1 MTKYTHR
8 GVGLAQA
15 GQPHRLQSDFTMKSV
30 KDSASLPAPFGS
42 TAALHQAYAEGLT
55 RMLASDVGLGGY
67 ILALAN
73 AAQDTT
79 LWQLL
84 ERRLEERHDHLAA
97 LVTAHLR
104 QGRPIDAPDDDLTVF
119 LKLMA
124 IGFGDGLRTHTR
136 RVGPWE
142 ARFNPLRA
150 LRPPR
155 TSQVRFEGLS
165 RPFDPEGFHFNRPA
179 LEREVL
185 WSGTLLGRPARLLY
199 NKFPFVEL
207 HGLLV
212 PEPEQSWPQWLTEQW
227 HAWAWALVAA
237 AGEAMPGFGLAYNSF
252 GAHASVNHLHFQ
264 TFLRKEPLPLQQAH
278 WQHNGGCQPYPAPC
292 QVFDDPARA
301 WQTIDS
307 VHAQGTPYN
316 LIYTP
321 GRLYLLP
328 RRPQG
333 SHPQAQW
340 ACGHA
345 WFEMAGGVVLSNRAD
360 YEGLDAEAIA
370 AELQRVGQ
378 V

>member
-1 MTKYTHR
+1 
-8 GVGLAQA
+8 
-15 GQPHRLQSDFTMKSV
+15 MKSV
-30 KDSASLPAPFGS
+30 KYSASLPQPFAS
-42 TAALHQAYAEGLT
+42 TTALQQAYAEGLT
-55 RMLASDVGLGGY
+55 RLLAGDVGLGGY

-73 AAQDTT
+73 TAQDAT

-84 ERRLEERHDHLAA
+84 ERRLEERHYHLAA
-97 LVTAHLR
+97 LVTTRLR
-104 QGRPIDAPDDDLTVF
+104 QGRPIGVPDDDLMVF

-124 IGFGDGLRTHTR
+124 IGFSDGLRVHTR

-142 ARFNPLRA
+142 VSFNPLRA

-155 TSQVRFEGLS
+155 ASRVRVEGLS

-227 HAWAWALVAA
+227 HDWAWALAAA
-237 AGEAMPGFGLAYNSF
+237 AGEAMPGFGLAYNSL

-264 TFLRKEPLPLQQAH
+264 TFVRTVPLPLEQGH
-278 WQHNGGCQPYPAPC
+278 WRHNRGEIAYPTTCLTFGDAG
-292 QVFDDPARA
+292 QA
-301 WQTIDS
+301 WQAIAS
-307 VHAQGTPYN
+307 LHSQGTPYN
-316 LIYTP
+316 MIYTA

-333 SHPQAQW
+333 SHPQAEW
-340 ACGHA
+340 ASGHA
-345 WFEMAGGVVLSNRAD
+345 WYEMAGGVVLFNRAD

-370 AELQRVGQ
+370 VELQRVGQ

>member
-1 MTKYTHR
+1 
-8 GVGLAQA
+8 
-15 GQPHRLQSDFTMKSV
+15 MKSV
-30 KDSASLPAPFGS
+30 KYSASLPAPFDS
-42 TAALHQAYAEGLT
+42 TTALHQAYAEGLT
-55 RMLASDVGLGGY
+55 RLLANDAGLGGY

-73 AAQDTT
+73 AAQDAN

-84 ERRLEERHDHLAA
+84 ERRLEERHYHLAA
-97 LVTAHLR
+97 LTTTRLR
-104 QGRPIDAPDDDLTVF
+104 QGRPIGVPDDDLMVF

-124 IGFGDGLRTHTR
+124 IGFGDGLRAHTR

-142 ARFNPLRA
+142 VSFNPLRA

-155 TSQVRFEGLS
+155 ASRARVEGLS

-212 PEPEQSWPQWLTEQW
+212 PEPEQSWPQFLTGQW
-227 HAWAWALVAA
+227 HAWAWALAAA

-264 TFLRKEPLPLQQAH
+264 TFVRSEPLPILQAR
-278 WQHNGGCQPYPAPC
+278 WRHNGGGEPYPAPC
-292 QVFDDPARA
+292 LVFDDPARA
-301 WQTIDS
+301 WQAIES
-307 VHAQGTPYN
+307 LHRQGTPYN
-316 LIYTP
+316 LVYVP
-321 GRLYLLP
+321 GHLYLLP

-333 SHPQAQW
+333 SHPQAEW
-340 ACGHA
+340 TSGHA
-345 WFEMAGGVVLSNRAD
+345 WFEMAGGVVLFNRAD
-360 YEGLDAEAIA
+360 YEGLEAAAIA
-370 AELQRVGQ
+370 AELQQVGQ